1 MTTCPSS
8 AALRRLADGEA
19 TPDERAALLA
29 HVEACLA
36 CFDVLQTTSPTVSF
50 DDGDLAEALRPRGS
64 EPLPPNVARLVERL
78 KNLGPPEGAP
88 VREKDSDLGFLAPF
102 RRDDGKIWLGGYKVL
117 GLLGK
122 GGMGMVFEAEDEK
135 LGRRLAL
142 KVMRPDLAARHPMLK
157 ARFLKEARAAA
168 KVTNDH
174 IVTIYEV
181 GEDNGVPYLAM
192 QLLRGISLA
201 EPLGSGRPLPPIMAL
216 RLGCQIAEGLAAA
229 HAKKVVHRDIK
240 PGNLW
245 LEKLPAS
252 GATVPHYRVK
262 ILDFGLARS
271 VEEDS
276 RPLTLP
282 GVAVGTPGYM
292 APEQKRGAVVDHRA
306 DLFSLGC
313 VLYQA
318 STGLHPDRAA
328 RAIPD
333 GGPPPPRELNPAVPL
348 ALSDLILRLL
358 AADPAS
364 RPASAQVVAKAL
376 RDIIRELSAPR
387 ATPVPAPPTVPEFDF
402 EIEPDPPPATFLRR
416 YWPLLVAGLL
426 LAVLGGMVLF
436 VVLKLMS
443 SSP

>member
-1 MTTCPSS
+1 MTAPTACPSS
-8 AALRRLADGEA
+8 AALRRLAHGEA

-29 HVEACLA
+29 HVEACPACLA
-36 CFDVLQTTSPTVSF
+36 VLEKISPTVSF
-50 DDGDLAEALRPRGS
+50 HDDFLAEALRPRGA
-64 EPLPPNVARLVERL
+64 EPLPPNVERLVARL
-78 KNLGPPEGAP
+78 KNLGPSEGAP
-88 VREKDSDLGFLAPF
+88 VGEEDSERQFLASL
-102 RRDDGKIWLGGYKVL
+102 RRDGKEIRLGGYKLVR
-117 GLLGK
+117 LLGK
-122 GGMGMVFEAEDEK
+122 GGMGKVFEAEDEQ
-135 LGRRLAL
+135 LRRRLAL
-142 KVMRPDLAARHPMLK
+142 KVIRRELADSHPTAK
-157 ARFLKEARAAA
+157 ARFLREARAAA
-168 KVTNDH
+168 QITHDH
-174 IVTIYEV
+174 VVTIYQV

-201 EPLGSGRPLPPIMAL
+201 KLLASGRPLPPITVL
-216 RLGCQIAEGLAAA
+216 RLGRQIAEGLAAA

-240 PGNLW
+240 PSNLW
-245 LEKLPAS
+245 LEELPAS

-276 RPLTLP
+276 RPLTLL

-387 ATPVPAPPTVPEFDF
+387 ATPLPAPPTVPEFEF
-402 EIEPDPPPATFLRR
+402 EIEPDPPPAPF
-416 YWPLLVAGLL
+416 WPLLIACLL
-426 LAVLGGMVLF
+426 LAVLGGVVLF